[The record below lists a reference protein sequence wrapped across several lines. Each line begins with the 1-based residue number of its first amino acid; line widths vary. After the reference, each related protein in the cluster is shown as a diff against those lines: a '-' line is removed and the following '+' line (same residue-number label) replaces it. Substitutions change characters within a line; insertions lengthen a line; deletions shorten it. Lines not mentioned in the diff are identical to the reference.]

1 MTKYGVFSGI
11 QENTFPVFSPNTGK
25 YGQEK
30 TSKSHYSVEIRE
42 NTDQKKLV
50 NLRIHSEYR
59 KKRIRK
65 N

>member
-1 MTKYGVFSGI
+1 MSKYGVFSGL

-25 YGQEK
+25 YVQEK
-30 TSKSHYSVEIRE
+30 TSESHYSVEIRE

-50 NLRIHSEYR
+50 NFRIQSEYR
-59 KKRIRK
+59 KIRIRK